1 MAKNILVLGG
11 GTGGSIVAN
20 ILARTLKSQEAQI
33 TVISDS
39 PLHVYQ
45 PFQLYIP
52 FGYQDPRK
60 IARSERSLL
69 NRRISLVID
78 PVEQLDVKNHQV
90 ICHSK
95 KSYPYDYL
103 VIATGSVVDEEQIA
117 GFKEGADHFYTPK
130 AAFSLYEKLQNFNG
144 GTIVVGIGGLP
155 YKCPVAPI
163 EFTFMLEE
171 FLTKK
176 GLRQRTEIIYTFP
189 LNDVFNIKTAA
200 DYIRTDFEKRNI
212 KTELF
217 FNLAEIHPEK
227 KVVESLEGT
236 ELSYDLLV
244 MTPPHKGAT
253 FLRGHEI
260 ADAEGWINTDRHSL
274 KVLNAQDI
282 WALGDTTNLP
292 ISKAGST
299 AHFQAPVIARQIC
312 AAIRQE
318 NLEDGKNRYNGH
330 VACFIESGYG
340 KATMLDFDYDHP
352 PQPPP
357 PSEFIHFQKLAL
369 NKFYWY
375 LIPKAII

>member
-1 MAKNILVLGG
+1 MAKNILILGG

-20 ILARTLKSQEAQI
+20 ILARSLSPQEASI
-33 TVISDS
+33 TVLTAS
-39 PLHVYQ
+39 PQHVYQ
-45 PFQLYIP
+45 PYQLYIP

-69 NRRISLVID
+69 HRRVSLVVD
-78 PVEQLDVKNHQV
+78 PVEELDVKNQKV
-90 ICHSK
+90 VCRSR

-103 VIATGSVVDEEQIA
+103 VIATGSTVDEEQIP
-117 GFKEGADHFYTPK
+117 GFKEGADHFYTPE
-130 AAFSLYEKLQNFNG
+130 AAFVLYEKLQNFNG

-155 YKCPVAPI
+155 YKCPVAPV

-171 FLTKK
+171 FLTKR
-176 GLRQRTEIIYTFP
+176 GIRQQSEIIYTFP

-200 DYIRTDFEKRNI
+200 DYIKADFDKRNI

-227 KVVESLEGT
+227 KIAESIEGT

-244 MTPPHKGAT
+244 MTPPHKGAP

-260 ADAEGWINTDRHSL
+260 ADADGWVQTDRHSL
-274 KVLNAQDI
+274 KVAQLENV
-282 WALGDTTNLP
+282 WSLGDTTNLP
-292 ISKAGST
+292 VSKAGST
-299 AHFQAPVIARQIC
+299 AHFQAPVIAKQIC

-318 NLEDGKNRYNGH
+318 TVDSEKVKYNGH

-340 KATMLDFDYDHP
+340 KATMLDFDYEHP

-357 PSEFIHFQKLAL
+357 PTEFIHFQKLAL

-375 LIPKAII
+375 LIPKALI